1 MTAVTDRAS
10 VRSDWLGCDRYVR
23 ADSHLPEV
31 MLGEGGN
38 LALPQF
44 LRSIEDSSFS
54 VWMRESDSP
63 FTFYLVLL
71 FHTFG
76 LSLLVG
82 ANALVDVRLLGFF
95 KSIPIAPLKRFFRI
109 MWIGFWMNA
118 TTGALLLI
126 SYPTKALTNPVFYTK
141 LVIIGFAIWILM
153 KLEKEVFTGTA
164 TLEADMIARGA
175 TLAKW
180 SLALW
185 VGAISAGRLLAYTF
199 KYITFPS

>member
-1 MTAVTDRAS
+1 M
-10 VRSDWLGCDRYVR
+10 GCDRYVR
-23 ADSHLPEV
+23 ADSHLPGV
-31 MLGEGGN
+31 MLREGGN
-38 LALPQF
+38 LALPLF

-82 ANALVDVRLLGFF
+82 ANALVDMRLLGFF
-95 KSIPIAPLKRFFRI
+95 QSIPIAPLKRFFRI
-109 MWIGFWMNA
+109 MWIGFWINA

-153 KLEKEVFTGTA
+153 KLEKEVFSSTTA
-164 TLEADMIARGA
+164 PEADMIARGA

>member
-1 MTAVTDRAS
+1 M
-10 VRSDWLGCDRYVR
+10 GCDRYVG
-23 ADSHLPEV
+23 ADSHLPGV
-31 MLGEGGN
+31 MLREGGN
-38 LALPQF
+38 LALPLF

-82 ANALVDVRLLGFF
+82 ANALVDMRLLGFF
-95 KSIPIAPLKRFFRI
+95 QSIPIAPLKRFFRI
-109 MWIGFWMNA
+109 MWIGFWINA

-164 TLEADMIARGA
+164 APQADMIARGA